1 MKKHFTTVILI
12 LILLAGLSLLLYPIV
27 SDLWNKRVQTR
38 AIASYVET
46 LADTD
51 NEEFDR
57 LLRDAEDYNKTLI
70 GNELRFMMDEEAREE
85 YMSLLNVTG
94 NGIMSYVEIPVIN
107 VVLPIYHGTDES
119 VLQIG
124 VGHLEGSSLP
134 VGGESTHCV
143 LSGHRGLPSAK
154 LFTNLNKLK
163 EGDTFFIRTLDELLT
178 YEVDSIAIVLPHE
191 VETLEIIG
199 GKDYCTLI
207 TCTPYGVNSHRLL
220 VRGTRVANPEKA
232 KQLLITAEAFQI
244 DSLLL
249 APIIAAPILFV
260 LFLILILKPRKKHYP
275 NYYD

>member
-107 VVLPIYHGTDES
+107 VVLPI
-119 VLQIG
+119 
-124 VGHLEGSSLP
+124 
-134 VGGESTHCV
+134 
-143 LSGHRGLPSAK
+143 
-154 LFTNLNKLK
+154 
-163 EGDTFFIRTLDELLT
+163 
-178 YEVDSIAIVLPHE
+178 
-191 VETLEIIG
+191 
-199 GKDYCTLI
+199 
-207 TCTPYGVNSHRLL
+207 
-220 VRGTRVANPEKA
+220 
-232 KQLLITAEAFQI
+232 
-244 DSLLL
+244 
-249 APIIAAPILFV
+249 
-260 LFLILILKPRKKHYP
+260 
-275 NYYD
+275 